1 MIEVNQTG
9 VYITECRVVVEKK
22 PIFITANEW
31 LMLWELSAV
40 SNKPI
45 GTLIV
50 KLAQAESTRLKL
62 S

>member
-9 VYITECRVVVEKK
+9 VYITERGVVVEKK
-22 PIFITANEW
+22 PVFITASEW
-31 LMLWELSAV
+31 EMLWALSEV

-45 GTLIV
+45 GTLII
-50 KLAQAESTRLKL
+50 KLALAESTRLKL